1 MNDVSKLIDR
11 TISSVDFDS
20 DLTTIGKHA
29 FYNCGNLTSV
39 TVPSTVTRIDNYA
52 FSSCSNLAT
61 VTLPDTLGNIGT
73 YAFSDCFDLDDIN
86 IPSALTAIPE
96 GMFQSCT
103 SLTAITI
110 PDTVTSI
117 GAAAFLNSGLTD
129 VYIPDSV
136 EAIVFNPFQNCASLT
151 TIEVDRNNSYYDSRD
166 SCDAIIDS
174 TNDALITGCINSF
187 IPSSVTSIGENAF
200 FNVQITSI
208 TIPSSVVVIGN
219 QAFYASGLTSITI
232 PSSVVSTGTGV
243 FTDCADLA
251 SVTLEDGGIDV
262 ITDSM
267 FSGCTSLTSI
277 TIPPSVETIGE
288 SAFAL
293 TGLTSITIPDT
304 VMSIGAGAFTG
315 CADLASVTLSE
326 GLADIPD
333 YLFSDC
339 VSLTSLTI
347 HEVHSIGNGILN
359 NCSSITEVTIE
370 STTPPFIQGDPFGD
384 GEGATYPIYVPANSL
399 SAYENNPDWQQYA
412 SSGRLQPSGGGTTQ
426 KFVKVWSTND
436 VTSGTYLIVNE
447 YNSPIALAASLAPS
461 TTPSTGLNSSS
472 NYMQV
477 TVTQDQQTGDYEIAA
492 DYTTLGIAADYDA
505 STGYLT
511 WTDGNN
517 TTYYIYPSTST
528 SSTFINATTAAPT
541 GTNKVGLMYPYPYGS
556 SISFANTQ
564 YTSSSYRKYIG
575 YGSYHFICQR
585 TNTTSNMNG
594 MSLYKLVTV

>member
-20 DLTTIGKHA
+20 DLRTIGKNA
-29 FYNCGNLTSV
+29 FNSCNSLTSV
-39 TVPSTVTRIDNYA
+39 TVPSTITKIDDSA
-52 FSSCSNLAT
+52 FQNCHYLTT
-61 VTLPDTLGNIGT
+61 VTLPNTLSNMGHYVFTSCNRLT
-73 YAFSDCFDLDDIN
+73 TVN
-86 IPSALTAIPE
+86 IPSALTEIPD
-96 GMFQSCT
+96 GMFQGCSAL
-103 SLTAITI
+103 SSITI

-117 GAAAFLNSGLTD
+117 GEGAFNNSGLTN

-136 EAIVFNPFQNCASLT
+136 SSIVFNPFQNCASLT

-174 TNDALITGCINSF
+174 TNNALITGCINSF
-187 IPSSVTSIGENAF
+187 IPNTVESIGEDAF
-200 FNVQITSI
+200 DNVQITSI

-232 PSSVVSTGTGV
+232 PSSVLSIGTGV
-243 FTDCADLA
+243 FTDCTDLA
-251 SVTLEDGGIDV
+251 SVTLEIDE

-277 TIPPSVETIGE
+277 TIPQSVETIGE
-288 SAFAL
+288 SAFAFS
-293 TGLTSITIPDT
+293 GLTSITIPDT
-304 VMSIGAGAFTG
+304 VMSIGAGAFSN

-326 GLADIPD
+326 GLSDIPD
-333 YLFSDC
+333 NLFSDC

-347 HEVHSIGNGILN
+347 PEVHSIGNGILN

-370 STTPPFIQGDPFGD
+370 STTPPVIQGDPFGYN
-384 GEGATYPIYVPANSL
+384 EGATYPIYVPANSL
-399 SAYENNPDWQQYA
+399 SAYENDQDWQQYT
-412 SSGRLQPSGGGTTQ
+412 GRLQVAGGGGTQ
-426 KFVKVWSTND
+426 KFVKVSSTND
-436 VTSGTYLIVNE
+436 VTSGTYLVVNE
-447 YNSPIALAASLAPS
+447 YNYPIALDASLAPS
-461 TTPSTGLNSSS
+461 TSSSSTGLNSSS

-492 DYTTLGIAADYDA
+492 DSTTLGIAVDYDA

-541 GTNKVGLMYPYPYGS
+541 GTNKVGLMYPISYGS

-585 TNTTSNMNG
+585 ASTTSNMDG